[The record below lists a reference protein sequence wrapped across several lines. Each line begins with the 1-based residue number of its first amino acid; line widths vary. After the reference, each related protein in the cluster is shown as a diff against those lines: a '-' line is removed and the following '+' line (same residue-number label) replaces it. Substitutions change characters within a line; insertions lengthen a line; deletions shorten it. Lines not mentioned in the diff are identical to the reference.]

1 MISYN
6 SLNFNPFMFI
16 MKSRNVNA
24 HNIRYKNTTESRA
37 KQPIGNKTRQTF
49 VRLCA
54 KCFAW
59 LVLRRSCVA
68 GDTGEEKRQPV
79 YTKTLQRKM
88 SEVID
93 KPGRKEYNTHR
104 C

>member
-1 MISYN
+1 MLTYTILDAKTQLKAGRN
-6 SLNFNPFMFI
+6 SQLVI
-16 MKSRNVNA
+16 KLD
-24 HNIRYKNTTESRA
+24 K
-37 KQPIGNKTRQTF
+37 TF

-79 YTKTLQRKM
+79 NTKTLQRKM

-93 KPGRKEYNTHR
+93 KPGRKEYNTH
-104 C
+104 CC

>member
-1 MISYN
+1 
-6 SLNFNPFMFI
+6 MFI
-16 MKSRNVNA
+16 IKSRNVNA
-24 HNIRYKNTTESRA
+24 HNIGCKNTTKSRA
-37 KQPIGNKTRQTF
+37 KRPNGIKLDKTF

-79 YTKTLQRKM
+79 NTKTLQRKM

-93 KPGRKEYNTHR
+93 KPGRKEYNVHR

>member
-1 MISYN
+1 
-6 SLNFNPFMFI
+6 MFI
-16 MKSRNVNA
+16 LKSRNVNI
-24 HNIRYKNTTESRA
+24 HNIRCKNTTKSRVNRQLVI
-37 KQPIGNKTRQTF
+37 KLDKTF
-49 VRLCA
+49 MRLCA

-79 YTKTLQRKM
+79 NTKTLQRKM

-93 KPGRKEYNTHR
+93 KPGRKEYNVHR